1 MKRLTTAISLL
12 CLGCSSGCIIVSP
25 RAATVLTLQ
34 SSTNGSQP
42 VSIGFRDTVWSLVDS
57 NLVIVG
63 MGWHPREH
71 ETYAFFICEPYPAFR
86 PRWIRLAPSETAGEY
101 NLDLWCCQD
110 TYVPWSSLQAAEF
123 QGTMQNVKWRS
134 GRKLKIDLNNLTLTS
149 PGTNVIA
156 TVSGRIVAK
165 PETPAYVER
174 MLQRRAE
181 MMQDYAL
188 KGIGTNAP
196 NPQY

>member
-1 MKRLTTAISLL
+1 MKRLTTMILFL
-12 CLGCSSGCIIVSP
+12 CLVCSSGCVIVSP
-25 RAATVLTLQ
+25 RAAAVLTLR
-34 SSTNGSQP
+34 SSTNAPQS
-42 VSIGFRDTVWSLVDS
+42 VSVGFRDTVWSLVDG

-71 ETYAFFICEPYPAFR
+71 ETYAYFICEPYPAFQ
-86 PRWIRLAPSETAGEY
+86 PRWMLLTPSETAGEY
-101 NLDLWCCQD
+101 NLDLWCCQSP
-110 TYVPWSSLQAAEF
+110 YAPWSSLQVAQF
-123 QGTMQNVKWRS
+123 KGTVQNVEWRS

-149 PGTNVIA
+149 PQTNVIA

-165 PETPAYVER
+165 PETRAYVEG
-174 MLQRRAE
+174 MLRRRAE

-196 NPQY
+196 NPQH